1 MLVTTNPQRTLWETV
16 LPPGYQDLPA
26 QLASVDAL
34 LDDPVFFEPYRRHFS
49 AVLGR
54 PSIPIETYL
63 RMMFLKHRY
72 GLGYETL
79 CGEVANPSTWMR
91 FCRIP
96 LGNRVPHPST
106 LGKLTKR
113 CGAGVVAELN
123 EALLGKANDAKV
135 VKTGQ
140 VRTDT
145 TVVAADVKYP
155 TDSGRLCCVGRGRG
169 TRKRLA
175 ARG

>member
-1 MLVTTNPQRTLWETV
+1 MLVTTNPQRTLWEAV
-16 LPPGYQDLPA
+16 LPPGHQDLPA
-26 QLASVDAL
+26 LLARVDAL
-34 LDDPVFFEPYRRHFS
+34 LDDPVFFEPYRQHFS

-79 CGEVANPSTWMR
+79 CGEVADSLTWMR

-96 LGNRVPHPST
+96 LGTRVPHPST

-113 CGAGVVAELN
+113 CGAGTIDALN
-123 EALLGKANDAKV
+123 EALLGKAHDAKV

-145 TVVAADVKYP
+145 TVVPADVKYP
-155 TDSGRLCCVGRGRG
+155 TDSGL
-169 TRKRLA
+169 LA
-175 ARG
+175 RPSR